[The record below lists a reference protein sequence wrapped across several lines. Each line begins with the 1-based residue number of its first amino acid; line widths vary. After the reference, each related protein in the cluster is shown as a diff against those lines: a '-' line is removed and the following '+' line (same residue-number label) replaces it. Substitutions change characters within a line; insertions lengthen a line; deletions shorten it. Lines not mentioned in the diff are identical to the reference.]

1 MVSRTKEKLPNVI
14 GAPYCLRRDTTA
26 LRNMRDYS
34 GVSATRLEVLEERL
48 KSDVDNELS
57 AFGGNLLLHTEA
69 SDGKVVPLWE
79 NVNKEDVDSIRQVMD
94 DVALRET
101 SVSLIF
107 ERIPITSESS
117 PDVSSTFL
125 PTLTP

>member
-1 MVSRTKEKLPNVI
+1 
-14 GAPYCLRRDTTA
+14 
-26 LRNMRDYS
+26 MRDYS
-34 GVSATRLEVLEERL
+34 GVSAARLEVLEERL
-48 KSDVDNELS
+48 KSDVDTELA

-79 NVNKEDVDSIRQVMD
+79 NVNREDVDSIRQVMD

-101 SVSLIF
+101 TVNLVF

-117 PDVSSTFL
+117 PDVGLSAL
-125 PTLTP
+125 PQH